1 MKRQRGVSI
10 SGLLVGVTVLSLLA
24 LLGMK
29 VVPSVI
35 DYYSAVKAIKSV
47 AQDSKLKTASVAEVR
62 NAFARQAEVGYFKNV
77 TAQDIE
83 ITKEGGDLVV
93 SFAYQDKLRLFANV
107 SLLIEYEATSAK

>member
-35 DYYSAVKAIKSV
+35 DYYSAVKAIKAV
-47 AQDSKLKTASVAEVR
+47 AADSSLKSASVADVR
-62 NAFARQAEVGYFKNV
+62 KAFGRQQEVGYFKNV
-77 TAQDIE
+77 SAQDIE